1 MQIFRHKTYHA
12 ILQEWIAHEK
22 SKGPRLQLARAAGC
36 NPSWL
41 TRVLADEVQLTPDQA
56 AGIADYLHLTD
67 DETDYFLLLVD
78 LERAATPLLKRW
90 IQRKL
95 TELSRESRKLRSAL
109 KGESAVSQE
118 NAIKYYSSW
127 IYAGVHVACMIK
139 VQSPSEVAKLLN
151 LSESRVGRVIK
162 ELRDMGLVTSESE
175 GFIAVSKGVH
185 LPAGSDHGN
194 SGHAIWRQKVIQYF
208 QEGGGEGLHYS
219 GVHCL
224 SRADID
230 RIQELLKSAVLNCRE
245 VITDSPSETLA
256 VMCVDWF
263 EL

>member
-12 ILQEWIAHEK
+12 ILHQWIVHGK

-36 NPSWL
+36 SPSWL
-41 TRVLADEVQLTPDQA
+41 TRVLAEEVQLTPDQA

-67 DETDYFLLLVD
+67 DESDYFLLLVD
-78 LERAATPLLKRW
+78 LERAATPLLKRR

-139 VQSPSEVAKLLN
+139 AQSPIEVAKLLN
-151 LSESRVGRVIK
+151 LSESKVGRVLK
-162 ELRDMGLVTSESE
+162 ELRNMGLVTSESE
-175 GFIAVSKGVH
+175 GFLAVSKGVH
-185 LPAGSDHGN
+185 LPAGSTYGN

-230 RIQELLKSAVLNCRE
+230 RIQDLLKTAVLNCRE
-245 VITDSPSETLA
+245 VIKDSPSETLA